1 MASSLIWP
9 GQIKSG
15 PTGWLPACLSVMSWC
30 LSVGLADDGQQ
41 SQLAAL
47 SLVADNRTA
56 PGDAFTLEK
65 ARAPTFQTRVLWGG
79 WVRTYVVAAAVSWV
93 LGFRPGLSV
102 LRCGRQGSAD
112 TYLDT
117 YCPEVRIYPHDKQE
131 WPLRA
136 RA

>member
-1 MASSLIWP
+1 MVDGVLPYLP
-9 GQIKSG
+9 GTNQIR
-15 PTGWLPACLSVMSWC
+15 TDWLVA
-30 LSVGLADDGQQ
+30 GLPVCHVAVSIGRSCGRRQQ

-79 WVRTYVVAAAVSWV
+79 WVRTYVVAGAVSWA
-93 LGFRPGLSV
+93 
-102 LRCGRQGSAD
+102 GSLVGSRVRL
-112 TYLDT
+112 YLDT
-117 YCPEVRIYPHDKQE
+117 YCPEGTYLPSKGSVKQE

-136 RA
+136 TA

>member
-1 MASSLIWP
+1 MASSLICP

-65 ARAPTFQTRVLWGG
+65 ARAPTFQTRALWGG
-79 WVRTYVVAAAVSWV
+79 WVRTYVVAGAVSWV
-93 LGFRPGLSV
+93 LGFGLGCLS
-102 LRCGRQGSAD
+102 CGAGDKVARVRLYLG
-112 TYLDT
+112 TYL
-117 YCPEVRIYPHDKQE
+117 PSKQAGMAAE
-131 WPLRA
+131 GA
-136 RA
+136 GVST